1 VSAVASVLTGKQL
14 GREMARK
21 SKTVEPRYSVSM
33 SAQAWDLAKAGS
45 AITVVVRE
53 RGKVLGTIDIGQGS
67 FRWMPAHGKLGLKRI
82 PWRKIYNAL
91 NEYY

>member
-1 VSAVASVLTGKQL
+1 
-14 GREMARK
+14 MARK
-21 SKTVEPRYSVSM
+21 SKKVEPRYSVSM
-33 SAQAWDLAKAGS
+33 SAQVWDVAKAGS
-45 AITVVVRE
+45 AITVIVRE

-82 PWRKIYNAL
+82 PWRKLYNAL